1 MNFLKGNDLL
11 MTTPTTIGMKTIL
24 HTTYDDAIARTK
36 EALKAQGF
44 GVLTE
49 IDVRATMKAKLDV
62 EFRPYIILGACNPK
76 LAYRALSANAEIGLM
91 LPCNVTVSDIGDGQM
106 EVAMIDPI
114 AMMTVVE
121 HPDLPAIATEAKA
134 LLSQALDMLNE
145 S

>member
-1 MNFLKGNDLL
+1 

-76 LAYRALSANAEIGLM
+76 LAYHALSANPEIGLM
-91 LPCNVTVSDIGDGQM
+91 LPCNVTVSDMGNGQM

-134 LLSQALDMLNE
+134 LLAQALDMLNE

>member
-1 MNFLKGNDLL
+1 

-24 HTTYDDAIARTK
+24 HTTYDNAIARTK

-91 LPCNVTVSDIGDGQM
+91 LPCNVTVSDIGNGQV

-134 LLSQALDMLNE
+134 LLSQALDMLNG

>member
-1 MNFLKGNDLL
+1 
-11 MTTPTTIGMKTIL
+11 MTTQTTIGMKTIL

-49 IDVRATMKAKLDV
+49 IDIRATMKAKLDV

-91 LPCNVTVSDIGDGQM
+91 LPCNVTVSDIGNGQM

-134 LLSQALDMLNE
+134 LLAQALDMLNE